1 VQPSVN
7 TASESVTTNETTIAA
22 TQQNADA
29 TKEISNNEENAPAVT
44 QTIATEETKKEDN
57 GATYTTRAETADPT
71 KSVVV
76 EEATAVI
83 AQPEVIAETPVAAA
97 TPKADAPKAEVPA
110 ASEGRAKASANAADY
125 YYSMPGQVVAD
136 LFATTARGVY
146 SDSRP
151 IPIDMEM
158 PKGVYYKVQI
168 GAFRND
174 IPQNLYDQFAPI
186 SGERLNTG
194 ITRYTAGFFVQFDGA
209 KDVKQQIRAM
219 GYSDA
224 FIVAYRDGKRI
235 PLYEAAAI
243 TDGPELA
250 ASIKEAFE
258 KAAVGS
264 VAQNNAKTNNAS
276 VNEAAPASP
285 ASPENPASAKNTAQN
300 NADLAAGNNAAAA
313 ESTTA
318 QNAGQASNNK
328 KVEPSASANNNASNA
343 NASANPAVENK
354 ALNIDAEVA
363 AELARKPATRSI
375 EEIEAAAA
383 KPKNTEYYKADQPQ
397 VAPADQVEKI
407 QGLFFTVQVG
417 VYSKPVAAAL
427 LQNVNPLNS
436 ELTETNKIR
445 YTSGQF
451 NNMTD
456 AVNKRDAIRAQG
468 IVDAFVTAYF
478 NGQRITLSEADLL
491 IKEKGTGILAK

>member
-1 VQPSVN
+1 
-7 TASESVTTNETTIAA
+7 
-22 TQQNADA
+22 
-29 TKEISNNEENAPAVT
+29 
-44 QTIATEETKKEDN
+44 
-57 GATYTTRAETADPT
+57 
-71 KSVVV
+71 
-76 EEATAVI
+76 
-83 AQPEVIAETPVAAA
+83 
-97 TPKADAPKAEVPA
+97 
-110 ASEGRAKASANAADY
+110 
-125 YYSMPGQVVAD
+125 
-136 LFATTARGVY
+136 
-146 SDSRP
+146 
-151 IPIDMEM
+151 M

-209 KDVKQQIRAM
+209 KEVKQQIRAM

-258 KAAVGS
+258 KAAVGN
-264 VAQNNAKTNNAS
+264 VAQNNTKTENANNTGAS
-276 VNEAAPASP
+276 SASP
-285 ASPENPASAKNTAQN
+285 VTAPVAKNTEP
-300 NADLAAGNNAAAA
+300 AGASVTPSN
-313 ESTTA
+313 STTA
-318 QNAGQASNNK
+318 TAAATAAENTSVQNTGQ
-328 KVEPSASANNNASNA
+328 PSTAKTSEQPSVANNNAANA
-343 NASANPAVENK
+343 NASAVPAANNK

-383 KPKNTEYYKADQPQ
+383 QPKNTEYYKADQPQ

-456 AVNKRDAIRAQG
+456 AVNKRDEIRTQG
-468 IVDAFVTAYF
+468 IVDAFVTAYY
-478 NGQRITLSEADLL
+478 NGKRITLSEADLL
-491 IKEKGTGILAK
+491 LKEKGAGILAK